1 MSLQVK
7 LLFGVLFAINVAFFI
22 NWYRCRRTY
31 VGRKVPLPSEY
42 PLGFVVAF
50 FDTLGIGSFAP
61 TTAFLK
67 FQGKLA
73 DDLIPGTLNVGLN
86 VAALL
91 EMVIFVTVV
100 VI

>member
-7 LLFGVLFAINVAFFI
+7 LLFGALFVINVAFFI

-31 VGRKVPLPSEY
+31 VGRKVPLLSEY

-67 FQGKLA
+67 FQGTLA

-86 VAALL
+86 PCC
-91 EMVIFVTVV
+91 
-100 VI
+100 